1 MVGSGF
7 GVAAQPEPHLVWS
20 HVGYGLVLGMF
31 GRLVGPNAHGFITI
45 IAVWLAVTLQI
56 RASLAAP
63 STRTRFFVLVVGV
76 GCVFTGELL
85 SPEFTITAA
94 VLFAGAIAGW
104 LVSSD
109 ELAGSDLAWK
119 GATVLA
125 LIFSYLIRPESYL
138 MGLVI
143 VLPALGMLSVRGKV
157 ARKTRTLVLTMAIVG
172 LAGFV
177 TDKVAYLCSREWRVP
192 QITDLRAQFNDF
204 HCVPWVPDETKIC
217 VILPRRL
224 LGFGTA

>member
-45 IAVWLAVTLQI
+45 IAVWLALTPQI

-85 SPEFTITAA
+85 SPEFTITVA

-109 ELAGSDLAWK
+109 ELAGSDLAE
-119 GATVLA
+119 GSDSSRTNLQ
-125 LIFSYLIRPESYL
+125 LPHPSR
-138 MGLVI
+138 I
-143 VLPALGMLSVRGKV
+143 VSNGIGHR
-157 ARKTRTLVLTMAIVG
+157 
-172 LAGFV
+172 LAGAR
-177 TDKVAYLCSREWRVP
+177 DA
-192 QITDLRAQFNDF
+192 
-204 HCVPWVPDETKIC
+204 
-217 VILPRRL
+217 
-224 LGFGTA
+224 FGEGQDSP